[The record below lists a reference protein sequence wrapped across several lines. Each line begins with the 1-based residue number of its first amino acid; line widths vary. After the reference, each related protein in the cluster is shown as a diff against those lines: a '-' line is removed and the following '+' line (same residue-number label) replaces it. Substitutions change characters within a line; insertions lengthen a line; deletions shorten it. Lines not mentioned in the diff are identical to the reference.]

1 MSHQFHEKHL
11 ENRYDNLY
19 DIWAD
24 SFLITHKKLKYKLT
38 PEEFELER
46 SKYAFKMADLSMGLD
61 NAGHVKYGARSC

>member
-1 MSHQFHEKHL
+1 MSHQFPEKHL

-38 PEEFELER
+38 PEQFELER
-46 SKYAFKMADLSMGLD
+46 SKYAFKMASFVKDLKKILKK
-61 NAGHVKYGARSC
+61 HYQ

>member
-1 MSHQFHEKHL
+1 MSHHGHEKHL

-38 PEEFELER
+38 PEQFEKER
-46 SKYAFKMADLSMGLD
+46 IKYALKMADLSIGLD
-61 NAGHVKYGARSC
+61 HVG